1 MPYGRLSLKFSLLL
15 NFNKMIELALASASA
30 VEAIIYFD
38 RNLRLKKLK

>member
-15 NFNKMIELALASASA
+15 NFNKMIELALASA